1 MIFKVFKRPATLSK
15 EPKEYYTLLF
25 TVDKNASPATMR
37 LTKSHHQPATG
48 M

>member
-25 TVDKNASPATMR
+25 TVNKSSSPATVR
-37 LTKSHHQPATG
+37 TKSHYQPAAG